1 MTLGYT
7 SFQALSA
14 IFGPLVAIFGPL
26 VAIFDSSG
34 SGVPQADGSYDI

>member
-7 SFQALSA
+7 SFQALS
-14 IFGPLVAIFGPL
+14 AIFGPL

-34 SGVPQADGSYDI
+34 SGVPQADGSYDIEQHNS